1 MDNQSPE
8 DFERS
13 AQGDG
18 AEPQQVPEPQT
29 NQISKWVETL
39 TNIGLGE
46 AIFRVGTTATFIV
59 LVLGVVWLMRTFYA
73 DTLLVNEPRTA
84 LAAES
89 TATPAVILSDI
100 PQTPLDA
107 LVGIRREANIHTTI
121 PDRPRQEIIKYEVQ
135 AGDTII
141 GIAENF
147 GLDPKTILWGN
158 YYTLKDDPHNLR
170 PGQKLNILPVN
181 GTYYQWQPGD
191 GLNGVAK
198 FFSVKPE
205 DIISYP
211 ANDLS
216 PETIGDYSNPN
227 IKVGTWLI
235 VPGGKRQFISWSAP
249 IGVTRTNPGIAR
261 VLGAGACG
269 KITDGAVGFGSFI
282 WPSAK
287 HYLSGFD
294 YSPDI
299 NHRGIDLAGNT
310 GEAVFASD
318 AGVIVYSGWN
328 DYGYGYMVMIDHG
341 NGWQSLYAHLSSIA
355 VVCGESVGQGA
366 VIGAIG
372 STGNSS
378 GAHLHFEL
386 MNTSAG
392 KVNPHDFLPAP

>member
-1 MDNQSPE
+1 MVKQSPE

-13 AQGDG
+13 AENNG
-18 AEPQQVPEPQT
+18 AEPQQVPEPRT
-29 NQISKWVETL
+29 NLLTKWIETL

-46 AIFRVGTTATFIV
+46 TILRAGTTLIFLL
-59 LVLGVVWLMRTFYA
+59 LVLGVVWLMRSFYP
-73 DTLLVNEPRTA
+73 DTLLVNEPQAA
-84 LAAES
+84 LAAVS
-89 TATPAVILSDI
+89 TPTPAVTLAEI
-100 PQTPLDA
+100 PAIPLDT
-107 LVGIRREANIHTTI
+107 LIGIRREANIHTTI

-141 GIAENF
+141 GIGEKF
-147 GLDPKTILWGN
+147 GLNPKTVLWGN

-170 PGQKLNILPVN
+170 PGQKLNILPVD

-191 GLNGVAK
+191 GLNGVSK
-198 FFSVKPE
+198 GFGVTPE
-205 DIISYP
+205 DIISFP
-211 ANDLS
+211 ANNLS
-216 PETIGDYSNPN
+216 LETIGDYSNPN
-227 IKVGTWLI
+227 IKIGTWLI
-235 VPGGKRQFISWSAP
+235 VPGGSRPFVSWSAP

-282 WPSAK
+282 WPAAK

-294 YSPDI
+294 YSPEA

-310 GEAVFASD
+310 GEAAFASD

-328 DYGYGYMVMIDHG
+328 DYGYGNMVMIDHG
-341 NGWQSLYAHLSSIA
+341 NGWQSLYAHLSSLA

-392 KVNPHDFLPAP
+392 KVNPWDFLPAP

>member
-8 DFERS
+8 DFERP

-18 AEPQQVPEPQT
+18 AEPQQVPEPRT

-46 AIFRVGTTATFIV
+46 TIFRIGTTATFIF
-59 LVLGVVWLMRTFYA
+59 LVLCVVWLMRTFFA
-73 DTLLVNEPRTA
+73 DTLLGKEPRTV

-89 TATPAVILSDI
+89 TPTPEVILGNI
-100 PQTPLDA
+100 PQPPLDA

-121 PDRPRQEIIKYEVQ
+121 PDRPRLEIVKYEVQ

-141 GIAENF
+141 GIAEKF

-170 PGQKLNILPVN
+170 PGQKLNILPTD

-198 FFSVKPE
+198 GFGVKPE
-205 DIISYP
+205 DIISFP
-211 ANDLS
+211 ANNLS
-216 PETIGDYSNPN
+216 LETIGDYSNPN

-235 VPGGKRQFISWSAP
+235 VPGGKRPFVSWSAP

-294 YSPDI
+294 YSPET
-299 NHRGIDLAGNT
+299 NHRAIDIAGNT
-310 GEAVFASD
+310 GEAVWATD

-328 DYGYGYMVMIDHG
+328 DYGYGNMVMVDHG

-355 VVCGESVGQGA
+355 VVCGESVGQGT

-392 KVNPHDFLPAP
+392 KVNPHDFLPPP